1 MGTITDFRHA
11 MPAAQ
16 HAAPMPAA
24 NAASTALER
33 AGARP
38 GTLDEVELSA
48 PVNPYADIAKKS
60 MNVRVDAWKKGPND
74 SVERILTSQGYT
86 PEEIYRK
93 DAQGRSL
100 IQRVAGVNELADP
113 NLVRQGQSLVVPV
126 KDQPQAAPGPQAQ
139 NQAQAQNEA
148 TARVTID
155 AWGKGPNDSVERVL
169 VNQGY
174 SLREIHS
181 KDRDGKS
188 MLDRVAADN
197 GLQSPDSVRAGR
209 ELVVPSKRQDRGEQ
223 DQRGQGQPRQEPVEP
238 RQDPKPEAPRVE
250 EPKPPVPEPR
260 PEVPAPRVEEP
271 KPPVPEPRPEVPA
284 PRVEEPKPVVPAEGE
299 ATLEMGLML
308 DGVRSNRFTRD
319 EFKALNG
326 AANRYEEM
334 RAAYGKDGYS
344 SDELRDLGRYEEQY
358 GKMYARFFEH
368 DRSRIRIEANQTDDP
383 RVQQR
388 LRLTEEGAVLYDRYK
403 AGEITLDDAAG
414 LLMVQRSQ
422 ARELGR
428 TEGGL

>member
-1 MGTITDFRHA
+1 M
-11 MPAAQ
+11 
-16 HAAPMPAA
+16 
-24 NAASTALER
+24 
-33 AGARP
+33 
-38 GTLDEVELSA
+38 ELSA

-60 MNVRVDAWKKGPND
+60 ANVKVDAWKKGPND

-93 DAQGRSL
+93 DSQGRSL
-100 IQRVAGVNELADP
+100 IQRVAGVNDLADP
-113 NLVRQGQSLVVPV
+113 NLVRPGQSLVVPV
-126 KDQPQAAPGPQAQ
+126 KDQAQASPSPQAQ
-139 NQAQAQNEA
+139 NQAQAQNEG

-209 ELVVPSKRQDRGEQ
+209 ELVLPSKRQDRGEQ
-223 DQRGQGQPRQEPVEP
+223 DQRGQGQPRQEPTEP
-238 RQDPKPEAPRVE
+238 RQEPKPEAPRVE

-271 KPPVPEPRPEVPA
+271 KPPVPEPRSEVPA
-284 PRVEEPKPVVPAEGE
+284 PRVEEPKPPVSEPHAPRLEEPKPAVPVEGE

-308 DGVRSNRFTRD
+308 DGMRQNRFTRD
-319 EFKALNG
+319 EFRALNG

-368 DRSRIRIEANQTDDP
+368 DRSRIRIEAHQTDDP

>member
-11 MPAAQ
+11 MPGAQ
-16 HAAPMPAA
+16 QLSAPLPAA
-24 NAASTALER
+24 NAAPTTPER
-33 AGARP
+33 VGARP
-38 GTLDEVELSA
+38 GPLDDVELSA
-48 PVNPYADIAKKS
+48 PVNPYADIARKS
-60 MNVRVDAWKKGPND
+60 AAVRVDTWKTGPND
-74 SVERILTSQGYT
+74 SVEGILTSQGYT
-86 PEEIYRK
+86 LEEIHRK
-93 DAQGRSL
+93 DSQGRSL

-113 NLVRQGQSLVVPV
+113 NLVRPGQSLVVPV
-126 KDQPQAAPGPQAQ
+126 KDQPQPQGNGAAPQSAP
-139 NQAQAQNEA
+139 AQANA
-148 TARVTID
+148 DGSTRVTVD
-155 AWGKGPNDSVERVL
+155 AWGKGPNDSVERIL

-174 SLREIHS
+174 SLREIHTR
-181 KDRDGKS
+181 DRDGKS
-188 MLDRVAADN
+188 MLDRVAGEN
-197 GLQSPDSVRAGR
+197 GLESPDSIREGR
-209 ELVVPSKRQDRGEQ
+209 ELVVPSKHRQERGEQ
-223 DQRGQGQPRQEPVEP
+223 EQRREQPAREPDARPTNEGTRVAEPVN
-238 RQDPKPEAPRVE
+238 EAPRPTVAE
-250 EPKPPVPEPR
+250 PVNEAPKPTVAEPVNEAPR
-260 PEVPAPRVEEP
+260 PPAD
-271 KPPVPEPRPEVPA
+271 
-284 PRVEEPKPVVPAEGE
+284 GE

-308 DGVRSNRFTRD
+308 DGVRQNRLTRD

-334 RAAYGKDGYS
+334 RAAYGQDGFS
-344 SDELRDLGRYEEQY
+344 PDELRDLGRYEEQY

-414 LLMVQRSQ
+414 LLMIQRSQ